1 MITGSNARMFSQEIA
16 SSLGGSYISRD
27 IYPFS
32 FEEFLRYHGVNLG
45 KNWQYQPDI
54 RLKVVRL
61 FSDYFYYG
69 GLAESFDKIN
79 KREWLTSL
87 YQKIL
92 MGDIVER
99 NRVRNPRVLRLLVR
113 KLADS
118 VMQPIALKRLEH
130 IIKSSGDSISQTVL
144 KDYLEYMEDAFLIF
158 SVPNLVSP
166 LTEQQ
171 TIKKRYFADN
181 GILNNF
187 LFNGD
192 TKLLENLVAVHLN
205 RFYHNTEEELRLYYI
220 IKV

>member
-99 NRVRNPRVLRLLVR
+99 NRVRNPRVLRLLAR